1 MSYLVLL
8 KEGQFA
14 IVECRSAEIFD
25 VAREYDAG
33 ICGVFEE
40 RELAEAL
47 VAREQRRLAG

>member
-1 MSYLVLL
+1 MSFLVLL
-8 KEGQFA
+8 KDGQFA
-14 IVECRSAEIFD
+14 IIECRSGEVFD

-47 VAREQRRLAG
+47 VARERRRIAG